1 MEGQCQLFG
10 SETGLVVLRIDSG
23 IVAIPLFKIDIPLSS
38 KGIGLGSKFSR
49 METNNEVESREVFRP
64 TCLSMHEDFGCGE
77 VLEIPVIGDHIDG
90 VTGTFEIVSPS
101 FECFVDS
108 K

>member
-1 MEGQCQLFG
+1 MEM
-10 SETGLVVLRIDSG
+10 D
-23 IVAIPLFKIDIPLSS
+23 D
-38 KGIGLGSKFSR
+38 
-49 METNNEVESREVFRP
+49 EVESRKVFRP
-64 TCLSMHEDFGCGE
+64 TCLSMREDFGCGE

-90 VTGTFEIVSPS
+90 VAGTFEIVLPL